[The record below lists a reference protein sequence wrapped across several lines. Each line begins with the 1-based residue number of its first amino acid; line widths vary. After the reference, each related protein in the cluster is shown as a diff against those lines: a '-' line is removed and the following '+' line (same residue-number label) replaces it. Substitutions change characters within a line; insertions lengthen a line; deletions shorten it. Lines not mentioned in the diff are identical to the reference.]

1 MGETPMLRRKQEHLV
16 TETNSRLEQFKKMA
30 GDDPSNELAHASLGR
45 EYLLAGMHQDAVT
58 SFHRTLALNPR
69 NSKAYQLLA
78 EAELA
83 LGKRDDAIKS
93 LTEGVKV
100 AHERGDMM
108 PKNAMLAK
116 LKELGAPEPDLVGGK
131 GVKVEVGA
139 GQVLCQKCGRVGNKL
154 ARPPFRSP
162 FGQEIYEK
170 ICSMCWKEAIGM
182 GTKVI
187 NELRLP
193 MADPQAQKV
202 WDQHIREFLNL

>member
-1 MGETPMLRRKQEHLV
+1 MGETPCYEGAEV

-30 GDDPSNELAHASLGR
+30 ADDPSNELAHASLGR
-45 EYLLAGMHQDAVT
+45 EFLLAGMHQDAAT
-58 SFHRTLALNPR
+58 SFHRTLALNPK

-83 LGKRDDAIKS
+83 LGRRDDAIKS
-93 LTEGVKV
+93 LTDGVKI

-116 LKELGAPEPDLVGGK
+116 LKELGAPEPDLVGGNK
-131 GVKVEVGA
+131 GVDVQVGT
-139 GQVLCQKCGRVGNKL
+139 GQVLCQRCGRVGSKL
-154 ARPPFRSP
+154 AKPPFRSP
-162 FGQEIYEK
+162 FGQEIHEK

-193 MADPQAQKV
+193 MSDPQAQKV